1 MKKIISVP
9 LIMLLKVIL
18 NLLYCILKI
27 FPVQNK
33 KILFCSRQS
42 NDVPLDFIYL
52 KRKLLDSDDTI
63 RCVTICKNIGRNIPD
78 YIKFA
83 LATLRSMY
91 HLATC
96 RVCII
101 DSYWPAVSLLKHK
114 RGLTVIQIWH
124 AIGKIKQSGRQS
136 VGKVSGRETTY
147 ANLFNM
153 HKNYDYIIAGAKE
166 WNKFYCMSFGT
177 TEDKIL
183 NFGLPRI
190 DYLVENK
197 EKIKE
202 SFFRE
207 HPELKD
213 KKVVLYAP
221 TFRRN
226 MQSRWFDIS
235 EASQNSDIVIIIKN
249 HPGQLGQYKIESGN
263 LLYADNW
270 KTLDLLCVCDYLI
283 TDYSAI
289 ALEAASI
296 NKPTYY
302 WIYDYEDYIS
312 NNGLNIDIKK
322 ELGSYAFK
330 NIQEIIDKI
339 ADEEYD
345 FQQYNEYKRKYLF
358 EDIGMSTA
366 KITAFIMKLLE
377 EK

>member
-1 MKKIISVP
+1 
-9 LIMLLKVIL
+9 MLLKVIL
-18 NLLYCILKI
+18 NLLYRVLKI

-42 NDVPLDFIYL
+42 NDMPLDFVYI
-52 KRKLLDSDDTI
+52 KRKLQDKDDSI
-63 RCVTICKNIGRNIPD
+63 RCVTICKNIGHNMSD
-78 YIKFA
+78 YIKFSLAA
-83 LATLRSMY
+83 LKSMY

-96 RVCII
+96 RICIL

-114 RGLTVIQIWH
+114 KGLTVIQLWH

-136 VGKVSGRETTY
+136 VGRVSGRETTY
-147 ANLFNM
+147 AKLFNM
-153 HKNYDYIIAGAKE
+153 HKNYDYIIAGAKA

-197 EKIKE
+197 DKIKE
-202 SFFRE
+202 VFFKE
-207 HPELKD
+207 YSELKG
-213 KKVVLYAP
+213 KKIVLYAP

-226 MQSRWFDIS
+226 MESRWFDIS
-235 EASQNSDIVIIIKN
+235 EASHNSDIVIIIKN
-249 HPGQLGQYKIESGN
+249 HPGQLGQYKKESPN
-263 LLYADNW
+263 LLYVENW

-302 WIYDYEDYIS
+302 WIYDYEDYIK

-322 ELGSYAFK
+322 ELSSYAFK
-330 NIQEIIDKI
+330 NIQVIIDKI
-339 ADEEYD
+339 EKEGYD
-345 FQQYNEYKRKYLF
+345 FKQYNEYKKKYLF
-358 EDIGMSTA
+358 EDVGKSTA

-377 EK
+377 ENKK